1 VTDIPVATAHR
12 LLVEAVQ
19 ELSAAVESGAAAD
32 AGLLSALTICEGIT
46 RRLDRLTLTTIAA
59 LQRRGTFTDRGYK
72 STAGALSDLL
82 GWEAFEARRRVHAAD
97 LVCPRI
103 GLDGSP
109 LPPRLAAT
117 AQVFEAGRARLRH
130 VEVIAKLLD
139 SSAAHRLT
147 PRVWADAEATL
158 ADKATEYTPSELRSW
173 GTELIEK
180 LDADGPE
187 PDDRPPAPVNEL
199 HLLPHRGRPGGSLKG
214 RFDDPALYDAIAAL
228 IDAKS
233 APRTGDDQR
242 SAAQRQAEA
251 LAEVCG
257 YVLDHGDVP
266 ESGGHRPH
274 LNVTIGLEDLEG
286 RARAAMLDF
295 GGRLSPEALRLLACD
310 AAVVP
315 IVMNGAGQP
324 LDVGRARRTIP
335 DGLRRAVAARD
346 RGCARCG
353 KPPSWCEIHHIIEWE
368 NGGETKLSNCVML
381 CKTCHR
387 LIHFTD
393 WIVRI
398 RDGLPEFIPPAWIDP
413 DRHPRR
419 RPLPTSSPPD
429 PGCRSEHTRTQ
440 ARPRPC
446 TAR

>member
-1 VTDIPVATAHR
+1 VTDSPVATAHR
-12 LLVEAVQ
+12 LLVEAVDA
-19 ELSAAVESGAAAD
+19 LAAAAQSGAASD
-32 AGLLSALTICEGIT
+32 AELLSALTICEGAT
-46 RRLDRLTLTTIAA
+46 RRLDRLTLATIST
-59 LQRRGTFTDRGYK
+59 LQRRGAFADRGYK

-82 GWEAFEARRRVHAAD
+82 GWERFEARRRVHAAEQ
-97 LVCPRI
+97 VCPRI
-103 GLDGSP
+103 GLDGTR

-117 AQVFEAGRARLRH
+117 AAVFDAGRARLRH
-130 VEVIAKLLD
+130 VEVIARLLD
-139 SSAAHRLT
+139 SPAARRLS
-147 PRVWADAEATL
+147 PQVWAGAEATL
-158 ADKATEYTPSELRSW
+158 AAKAGEYTPTQLQSW
-173 GTELIEK
+173 GAELIEK

-199 HLLPHRGRPGGSLKG
+199 HLLPHRDRPGGTIKA
-214 RFDDPALYDAIAAL
+214 RFDDAALYDAIATL
-228 IDAKS
+228 IDTMA
-233 APRTGDDQR
+233 APRTSDDQR

-266 ESGGHRPH
+266 EAGGRRPH
-274 LNVTIGLEDLEG
+274 LNVIIGLEDLEG

-353 KPPSWCEIHHIIEWE
+353 RPPSWCEVHHIVAWE
-368 NGGETKLSNCVML
+368 NGGETALSNCVML
-381 CKTCHR
+381 CKSCHR
-387 LIHFTD
+387 LIHYTE
-393 WIVRI
+393 WLVRI

-419 RPLPTSSPPD
+419 RPLPHLIP
-429 PGCRSEHTRTQ
+429 
-440 ARPRPC
+440 A
-446 TAR
+446 